1 MSAPLGPF
9 EFVVGSD
16 RVDFYLTFKDENDQP
31 INITGATEL
40 KVQGKSEGLP
50 SVNLDVSG
58 TIYDGPNGIAKFTA
72 FGNAITVSNLG
83 SLTSAGYLL
92 RGKFKDAANKTTFT
106 REFIVTWFHQPL

>member
-16 RVDFYLTFKDENDQP
+16 RVDFYLTYVDENDQP

-40 KVQGKSEGLP
+40 KVQGKSETLSGTP
-50 SVNLDVSG
+50 LDVSG

-72 FGNAITVSNLG
+72 FGNAVTVANLG
-83 SLTSAGYLL
+83 SLLSASYTL